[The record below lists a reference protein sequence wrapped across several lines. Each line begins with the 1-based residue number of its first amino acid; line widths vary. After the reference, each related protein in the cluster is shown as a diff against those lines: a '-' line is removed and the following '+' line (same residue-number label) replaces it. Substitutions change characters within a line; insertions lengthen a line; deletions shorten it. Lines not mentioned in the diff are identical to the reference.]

1 MSEEHLCMYCNRTFS
16 CKTALNKHK
25 FGSCLWLHTSR
36 REKLDEIDAFEP
48 SMTDKQRDTMI
59 RHLLLQMTKMNE
71 KIGTMQ
77 KEITY
82 LKQKQKISILNHL
95 NSLDTVPKDTL
106 AKWAKNLP
114 ISQRHL
120 ELVFQKTL
128 KEGILAVLQDELES
142 AKILQRTV
150 PLRAYIQKPKTVYV
164 YERNPEDES
173 TMKWMTMDTPILKKI
188 CSGLGAR
195 FFEMYLRWQNENIDY
210 LQSSSDAQEQD
221 IVFMQKV
228 MDESH
233 KTNVC
238 LGKMIEQ
245 LHAHNQINFQTI
257 DYDE

>member
-71 KIGTMQ
+71 KIGAMQ

-106 AKWAKNLP
+106 VN
-114 ISQRHL
+114 
-120 ELVFQKTL
+120 
-128 KEGILAVLQDELES
+128 G
-142 AKILQRTV
+142 QRTFRFHNV
-150 PLRAYIQKPKTVYV
+150 ILNWCFKRHSKTAFWLY
-164 YERNPEDES
+164 
-173 TMKWMTMDTPILKKI
+173 
-188 CSGLGAR
+188 C
-195 FFEMYLRWQNENIDY
+195 
-210 LQSSSDAQEQD
+210 
-221 IVFMQKV
+221 
-228 MDESH
+228 
-233 KTNVC
+233 KTN
-238 LGKMIEQ
+238 
-245 LHAHNQINFQTI
+245 
-257 DYDE
+257 